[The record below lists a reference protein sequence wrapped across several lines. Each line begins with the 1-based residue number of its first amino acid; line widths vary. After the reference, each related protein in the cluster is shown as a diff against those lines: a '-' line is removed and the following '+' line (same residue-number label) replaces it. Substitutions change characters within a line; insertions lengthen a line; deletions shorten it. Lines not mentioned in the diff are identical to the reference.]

1 MATVN
6 ELVTALGFELKPDA
20 LKNINSVEVGLSHLQ
35 DAVGKLGRMLTDGL
49 SMKDYFG
56 GALTRSQDILNSAKA
71 IGMSTDALQEWQYA
85 AKASGVSA
93 EAVISDIE
101 NLRANFFMTEK
112 GLLNLADSFKKMS
125 AGSAYWY
132 GNMYGLSKDTVLML
146 RQGSAALKELQ
157 DEAHRTGAITPL
169 EEIENAVKL
178 NKELEKRKLQLQKV
192 VDTIVLKVSPAITK
206 LFEKFDAWLA
216 EDPGRAEMVL
226 QGITGALIGLA
237 SSEILSGLG
246 SLINFIKSL
255 MLSIVALGPYAA
267 VIGGVGAA
275 AYALYKDFQRFQ
287 NGEDSW
293 IDWDNSPVGL
303 FIRGFIDGLQD
314 AYGWLNKVMDKFID
328 WVMET
333 KKPDLNQKTKFD
345 DLSAQEKDDIVKGRK
360 TYKEVW
366 ADKFWSQYNAQTNP
380 EITASGSLANEV
392 SLKPSS
398 IQSLAETINQQASAM
413 GPSLPNKE
421 TVFTGTTV
429 NVYSSQD
436 FGEIMN
442 GLQDTL
448 MNTNES
454 GIVLNMIQ

>member
-1 MATVN
+1 MAVVS
-6 ELVTALGFELKPDA
+6 ELITELGIDVKREA
-20 LKNINSVEVGLSHLQ
+20 LKKIDDFEGKITKLAGSFEKIGHIFTGDLNIN
-35 DAVGKLGRMLTDGL
+35 
-49 SMKDYFG
+49 DYFG
-56 GALTRSQDILNSAKA
+56 GALDRSQDILNSAKA

-112 GLLNLADSFKKMS
+112 GLLRLADSFKKMS

-178 NKELEKRKLQLQKV
+178 NKELEKRKLQLQKI

-206 LFEKFDAWLA
+206 LFEKFEAWLA
-216 EDPGRAEMVL
+216 EDPGRAEMVI
-226 QGITGALIGLA
+226 QGITAALIGLTA
-237 SSEILSGLG
+237 SNITNGILNIISTITPLLKLVSGPWG
-246 SLINFIKSL
+246 MAITAIS
-255 MLSIVALGPYAA
+255 
-267 VIGGVGAA
+267 GGI
-275 AYALYKDFQRFQ
+275 YSLYKDFQRFQ
-287 NGEDSW
+287 NGEESW

-303 FIRGFIDGLQD
+303 FIRGFIEGLQD
-314 AYGWLNKVMDKFID
+314 ASDWLDKVIGKTVD
-328 WVMET
+328 WIMET
-333 KKPDLNQKTKFD
+333 KKPELDQKTKFD
-345 DLSAQEKDDIVKGRK
+345 DLTAQEKDDIVKGRK
-360 TYKEVW
+360 TFDEIK
-366 ADKFWSQYNAQTNP
+366 ANRFWSQYNAQTNP
-380 EITASGSLANEV
+380 EIVASGSLANEV

-398 IQSLAETINQQASAM
+398 IQSLAETINQHASAM
-413 GPSLPNKE
+413 GPSLPGKE